1 MKLGKKLK
9 LQKYSRKLKCNYI
22 MFGATFGGINVRIFL
37 VRRTQHGKWN
47 GLLTTDTDLD
57 FLKAWEIYSRRWAP
71 EVVVKDCKTNL
82 GFGKCQNT
90 CFATQIAAATL
101 CCIQYNILSVAKR
114 FSDYETIGG
123 LFREIS
129 KETVQLSVAQ
139 QIWGL
144 LQDLVM
150 AIIKVFGLL
159 DEEVYDAV
167 INHSD

>member
-1 MKLGKKLK
+1 M
-9 LQKYSRKLKCNYI
+9 Q
-22 MFGATFGGINVRIFL
+22 
-37 VRRTQHGKWN
+37 
-47 GLLTTDTDLD
+47 LLPCV
-57 FLKAWEIYSRRWAP
+57 A
-71 EVVVKDCKTNL
+71 
-82 GFGKCQNT
+82 
-90 CFATQIAAATL
+90 
-101 CCIQYNILSVAKR
+101 YNITSFSIAKR

-150 AIIKVFGLL
+150 AIGKVFGLL